1 MTFKL
6 INRPAMRT
14 VHSSDNINA
23 SDSYQSLDKEREREK
38 ERGERE
44 RGRERERLV

>member
-23 SDSYQSLDKEREREK
+23 SDSYQSLDKERGG
-38 ERGERE
+38 GERE
-44 RGRERERLV
+44 RERERPV